1 MPIILYFFISYFL
14 TSENDMHF
22 MKYLENDRPYLE
34 VNKNQFL
41 AVSYLLNTGGNTSD
55 LIHF

>member
-1 MPIILYFFISYFL
+1 
-14 TSENDMHF
+14 MHF

-55 LIHF
+55 HIHF